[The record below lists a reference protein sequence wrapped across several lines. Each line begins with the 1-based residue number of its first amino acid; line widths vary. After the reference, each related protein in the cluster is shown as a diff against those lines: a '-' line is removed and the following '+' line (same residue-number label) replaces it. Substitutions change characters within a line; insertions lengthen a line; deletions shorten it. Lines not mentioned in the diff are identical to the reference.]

1 LNRIVSIKI
10 NTLFLSAIL
19 IAGTIALSSPSFM
32 AGAQAQQDYGIEN
45 NYDKKSNGK
54 DVSVKSIKCNNV
66 NVNVNGLELNGLP
79 PFLNNLLA
87 SDGQDGYGDASSY
100 GSGSYGNVGQSGYDN
115 NSFKFV
121 CINNNNNTV
130 IGEGEEPIPPEPTK
144 AQLNV
149 TKLVTCQET
158 DGSSL
163 VPSIQQISLNCD
175 DLLALITED
184 QFTIT
189 VTDTNVSPSNFNG
202 SETGTLVTLDAGPF
216 TVTEEPYDSVAEDV
230 ETLEDIQTDVTGP
243 FPSFSGDCT
252 QTGTGSF
259 SATGDIAAGGQ
270 ETCNVVNNFVMTR
283 SEGFT
288 AGSSII
294 AQGTADSS
302 ELTALEKV
310 EKLKKQWLE
319 LLP

>member
-1 LNRIVSIKI
+1 MNRIVSIKI

-130 IGEGEEPIPPEPTK
+130 IGEGEEPIPPEPSEPTTATLTVNK
-144 AQLNV
+144 EVFGCDNSIVGNNMDCQQMTNTDTAWLPCINSVISNYLACLGLPPSLFDIEVLDNQGNQL
-149 TKLVTCQET
+149 QQFE
-158 DGSSL
+158 GSTQGTTIENL
-163 VPSIQQISLNCD
+163 QPGTYTVNEIKYPSNINQLGESLNDETTCGVLGFD
-175 DLLALITED
+175 D
-184 QFTIT
+184 
-189 VTDTNVSPSNFNG
+189 G
-202 SETGTLVTLDAGPF
+202 GTLENTNAAFNYIICIEYEDEQGNDCKTL
-216 TVTEEPYDSVAEDV
+216 
-230 ETLEDIQTDVTGP
+230 TL
-243 FPSFSGDCT
+243 
-252 QTGTGSF
+252 
-259 SATGDIAAGGQ
+259 AAG
-270 ETCNVVNNFVMTR
+270 EEKTCTVKNYIRQASQLM
-283 SEGFT
+283 
-288 AGSSII
+288 A
-294 AQGTADSS
+294 
-302 ELTALEKV
+302 
-310 EKLKKQWLE
+310 
-319 LLP
+319 